1 MGKAKSLAK
10 HLVNAKFVKTLVL
23 AVAVLLPSP
32 ARTLATTDDSQC
44 ARVNIEIKQE
54 LTLER
59 QAFDAHMR
67 INNGLSHVTL
77 EDVGVEVA
85 FTDEEGNSVLASSDP
100 DNTDALFFIRVDSME
115 NIESVDGSGAVAP
128 SSSADIHWL
137 IIPAPGA
144 SNGVASGTLYYVGAN
159 LIYTIG
165 GEENITE
172 VTPDYIFVKPMPEL
186 TLDYF
191 IPSDVYG
198 DDAFTPEI
206 EPPVPFSLGLRVKNN
221 GFGVAR
227 DLKIDSAQPKIVE
240 NEQGLV
246 VGFRI
251 EGSEVDGQPATESL
265 LVDLG
270 DIEPNASK
278 VARWIMTCTLSGRF
292 VEFKASFSHSDELG
306 GELTSLLQAANTH
319 FLIRNVLVDLP
330 GRDLIGDFLAKDGGV
345 YRLYESD
352 SGAVDREVL
361 DLSTSAG
368 LQTEGASG
376 TETRYTL
383 TAPQSA
389 GFIYVRL
396 PDPTAGAKDIKE
408 VFRSDGKRIKAENAW
423 ISKSRNPD
431 HTWQYFLN
439 LFDADTNGSY
449 TVVFDDPVPGA
460 QAPVLQFIPD
470 MIRIEEQQVSFIVE
484 ATDPDG
490 TIPALS
496 AKALPVGAT
505 FTDGQDG
512 TGIFDWTPEE
522 GQAGTYEIIFA
533 ASDGELK
540 DTQRVVLTIY
550 SIYDTDGDGM
560 RDDWEMS
567 HFGAQDRDGTG
578 DFDGDGLTD
587 LEEFLGGS
595 DPIVSE
601 TVPSIPDPLSPL
613 EQESVTDTSPD
624 LVIANSEDREDDAVA
639 YEFDIF
645 SDPEM
650 TELVVSQTDVP
661 QGNEAI
667 THSLLIRYADLD
679 DPPLPDPQETTTWTI
694 PQALED
700 NTRYYWRVRSTD
712 GEGYS
717 VWAYWS
723 FFINTE
729 NDPPEPFNVNSPG
742 DGLEVD
748 TLNPV
753 LAVSNAADRDNNLVT
768 YAFEVYADEQMQ
780 TLVASVPEVE
790 EGPDGST
797 SWTVSAN
804 PPLEDNTR
812 YYWRAIATDQL
823 GAERET
829 PLSSLYTHTAN
840 HAPSAPSI
848 VFPVPGSEVES
859 GDLGLVANNSEDPD
873 GDDLIYSFEIDTV
886 NTFDGPE
893 KMVSDPLQAG
903 SYTTEWPVGGLEENT
918 RYYWRA
924 KAGDG
929 GAESGWVTGDFM
941 VNTINDNPLIPTLRN
956 PGNDAWVETVTPKL
970 SVNPTKDPDGDVL
983 TYSFEVYRD
992 AAMTEFV
999 VQGESDTTEWIV
1011 TRELPNNI
1019 QYFWRA
1025 QAVDEHGIPGGFSE
1039 TGNFFV
1045 KSEKVNEAPQV
1056 AVIEPSQDVLTN
1068 GDTLLIR
1075 WEDSDPDSNALIAL
1089 YYDTDNLDQDGTLI
1103 VEGINEDPD
1112 GDDDAYNWDISTLE
1126 GAYYVYAVITD
1137 EDSSHTAYGPAMIT
1151 IDHTPP
1157 TVTAS
1162 PSGGSYTSTQ
1172 MVVLESDETADIFY
1186 TTDGSDPTVESTPY
1200 SAPIGISEDTTL
1212 KFLARD
1218 LAGNLS
1224 NVMTETYTIEENIV
1238 VRVETDR
1245 DRFLTG
1251 IKVYAFTEAGS
1262 YTGKSVVTDES
1273 GNALFNPSDFEEG
1286 PFKFR
1291 VDYLGS
1297 HFWSDV
1303 VLFPDVS
1310 FIQVIIPEETATV
1323 TVSMATGLVPGV
1335 RVYLFSESGA
1345 YLGIYGITDENG
1357 EVTFDLPVGI
1367 SFKFRADILG
1377 SQYWSETTVI
1387 QGGMTHPVS
1396 LDAGGGHFQVTLQE
1410 DPQHPMPG
1418 VRMYL
1423 FKESGTYLGEY
1434 QVSDADGLA
1443 AFDVSEGTYKV
1454 RADYL
1459 GYQIWT
1465 DPVPV
1470 TTDTHIDL
1478 TLPHQDVTLT
1488 LSGVF
1493 QESSEP
1499 IEGIKISLFT
1509 PAGAYQ
1515 SQYRITDENGQVS
1528 FHLPEKAYKVRAD
1541 YLGMPFWSEPFTWAD
1556 TAIQVPMADA
1566 LITVTGGGFPQ
1577 EGETVYVYSASDAY
1591 LGLADMTDAEGRVTF
1606 RLAEGAYKFRVDH
1619 QGSQFWSEEATLTA
1633 HEVNPIDISVGGGA
1647 FTVTVRTDAPEP
1659 LAGVKCYVFDGEG
1672 TYIGLY
1678 GSTDAEGEVSFDLA
1692 DGAYTFRV
1700 DYLGSQFWSNVI
1712 TVPGTL
1718 SAEVVVEEEAVEVSV
1733 GMNGGPA
1740 RGVRVYLFSGS
1751 GAYLGLYRETDAA
1764 GIVTFEL
1771 PVGKDFSFRADI
1783 LGSQYWSDPVTI
1795 EGGGTNFVAI
1805 AAGGGT
1811 FQVLIQKGP
1820 DDPMAGIK
1828 AYLFSEAGSYLG
1840 ISQVTDESGI
1850 VAFDVPE
1857 GVYKV
1862 HTDYL
1867 GYHFWTD
1874 PVLVTED
1881 TPVTLSIPHQSVEI
1895 TASGVFQGTS
1905 TPITGVKVYLF
1916 TPTDAYQNQ
1925 FLTTD
1930 ENGKVV
1936 FSLPEKPYKVRV
1948 DFMGDRFWSDV
1959 FAWQNHSVN
1968 VPMADAEVTVTGAGL
1983 PREGIQ
1989 VYAFT
1994 VGGAYLNLHQ
2004 TTDGDGRVIFRLP
2017 AGIYKFRADYQANQS
2032 WSGEE
2037 TLPADQVNPVIISV
2051 GGGAFAFTL
2060 QKGASESL
2068 AGVKCYVFNDQDAY
2082 IGLSGATN
2090 DDGEVSFDLSDG
2102 TYKIRADYLGYRFW
2116 TEVFQVP
2123 ATLSEILTLDH
2134 EDVTVTV
2141 EGIYLSPEAI
2151 EGAKT
2156 YLFNPAGAYLGLN
2169 RVTGSDGRVV
2179 YSLPERDYRV
2189 RADYLGGQ
2197 YWAEVL
2203 SRQDETLVIDE
2214 GLARIHVLRAGAD
2227 VPGAR
2232 VYLFDTNGAYLG
2244 RYEATDAEGEV
2255 AFVIP
2260 VGLYKFRADESGEQC
2275 WSDVVELQAGVES
2288 SVEVNLD

>member
-1 MGKAKSLAK
+1 MGKAKSLFEQSVSGLLRQAL
-10 HLVNAKFVKTLVL
+10 LVIPAILFLSSS
-23 AVAVLLPSP
+23 LLF
-32 ARTLATTDDSQC
+32 AAGDDSQC

-77 EDVGVEVA
+77 EDVAVEVT
-85 FTDEEGNSVLASSDP
+85 FTDEEGNAVLASSDP

-115 NIESVDGSGAVAP
+115 NIASVDGSGTVGP
-128 SSSADIHWL
+128 SSSADVHWL

-144 SNGVASGTLYYVGAN
+144 SNGVESGTLYYVGAT
-159 LIYTIG
+159 LTYTIG

-198 DDAFTPEI
+198 DDAFTPDI
-206 EPPVPFSLGLRVKNN
+206 ESPVPFSLGLRVKNN
-221 GFGVAR
+221 GFGVAT
-227 DLKIDSAQPKIVE
+227 DLKIDSAQPKIEE

-270 DIEPNASK
+270 DIEPKASK
-278 VARWIMTCTLSGRF
+278 VARWIMTCTLSGQF

-319 FLIRNVLVDLP
+319 FLTRSVLADLP

-352 SGAVDREVL
+352 SGTVDTEVL
-361 DLSTSAG
+361 DLSASAG
-368 LQTEGASG
+368 LQSQGSSG
-376 TETRYTL
+376 TEMRYTL

-389 GFIYVRL
+389 GFIYVQL
-396 PDPTAGAKDIKE
+396 PDPTAGAKEIKE
-408 VFRSDGKRIKAENAW
+408 VFRSDGKYIKTENGW
-423 ISKSRNPD
+423 ISKNRNPD
-431 HTWQYFLN
+431 HTWQYSLN
-439 LFDADTNGSY
+439 LFDADTSGSY
-449 TVVFDDPVPGA
+449 TVVFDDPVLGP

-470 MIRIEEQQVSFIVE
+470 LIRIEEQQVSFIVE

-496 AKALPVGAT
+496 AKALPVGAA
-505 FTDGQDG
+505 FIVGQDG

-522 GQAGTYEIIFA
+522 GQAGTYEIVFA
-533 ASDGELK
+533 ASDEELK
-540 DTQRVVLTIY
+540 DTQRVVVTIY
-550 SIYDTDGDGM
+550 SIYDTDGDSM
-560 RDDWEMS
+560 RDDWELS

-587 LEEFLGGS
+587 LEEFLGGT

-613 EQESVTDTSPD
+613 EQENVIDTSPD
-624 LVIANSEDREDDAVA
+624 LVIANSEDREADAVS

-650 TELVVSQTDVP
+650 TDLVVSQTEVP

-667 THSLLIRYADLD
+667 TNSLIIRYADLN

-700 NTRYYWRVRSTD
+700 NMRYYWRVRSTD

-742 DGLEVD
+742 DDLEVD
-748 TLNPV
+748 TLSPV
-753 LAVSNAADRDNNLVT
+753 LEVSNAADMDNNRVT
-768 YAFEVYADEQMQ
+768 YAFEVYADDQMQ
-780 TLVASVPEVE
+780 TLVASVSDVE
-790 EGPDGST
+790 EGPHGST
-797 SWTVSAN
+797 SWTLTAN
-804 PPLEDNTR
+804 PPLEDNTW
-812 YYWRAIATDQL
+812 YFWRAVATDQP
-823 GAERET
+823 GAQTET
-829 PLSSLYTHTAN
+829 PLYSFFVHTAN
-840 HAPSAPSI
+840 HAPGT
-848 VFPVPGSEVES
+848 PVILSPAAGSETES
-859 GDLGLVANNSEDPD
+859 GDVTLVVQNTTDPD
-873 GDDLIYSFEIDTV
+873 GDDVAYTFEIDTV
-886 NTFDGPE
+886 NTFNGQQ
-893 KMVSDPLQAG
+893 KQASGPLQARTD
-903 SYTTEWPVGGLEENT
+903 TTEWLVDGLDENT
-918 RYYWRA
+918 RYYWRS

-941 VNTINDNPLIPTLRN
+941 VNSINDNPLIPTLRN

-970 SVNPTKDPDGDVL
+970 SVNPTKDPDGDTL
-983 TYSFEVYRD
+983 TYCFEVYRD
-992 AAMTEFV
+992 AALTKFV

-1011 TRELPNNI
+1011 TRELPNNV

-1025 QAVDEHGIPGGFSE
+1025 RAVDEHGIPGGFSE

-1056 AVIEPSQDVLTN
+1056 AVIEPSQDVRTN

-1075 WEDSDPDSNALIAL
+1075 WEDSDPDSNAMIAL
-1089 YYDTDNLDQDGTLI
+1089 YNDTDNLDEDGTLI
-1103 VEGINEDPD
+1103 AEEIQEDSEGV
-1112 GDDDAYNWDISTLE
+1112 GDTYSWDISGLE
-1126 GAYYVYAVITD
+1126 GTYYIYALIAD
-1137 EDSSHTAYGPAMIT
+1137 EDTSHTTYGPGKIT

-1157 TVTAS
+1157 MVTAT
-1162 PSGGSYTSTQ
+1162 PAGGSYTSNQ
-1172 MVVLESDETADIFY
+1172 LVVLKSNEIADIFY
-1186 TTDGSDPTVESTPY
+1186 STDGGDPTVDSTPY
-1200 SAPIGISEDTTL
+1200 STPIEISEDATL
-1212 KFLARD
+1212 KVLARD

-1224 NVMTETYTIEENIV
+1224 AVVTQTYTIEENIS
-1238 VRVETDR
+1238 VRMKTDPGR
-1245 DRFLTG
+1245 TLSG
-1251 IKVYAFTEAGS
+1251 IKVYAFTEAGA
-1262 YTGKSVVTDES
+1262 YTGKSAVTDAE
-1273 GNALFNPSDFEEG
+1273 GNALFNPSDFEQG

-1297 HFWSDV
+1297 QFWSDV
-1303 VLFPDVS
+1303 VVLPNVT
-1310 FIQVIIPEETATV
+1310 FIEVTIPEETATV
-1323 TVSMATGLVPGV
+1323 TVSMTTGLVPGV

-1377 SQYWSETTVI
+1377 SQYWSVPTSI
-1387 QGGMTHPVS
+1387 QGGGINPVS
-1396 LDAGGGHFQVTLQE
+1396 LDTGGGHFHVTLQE
-1410 DPQHPMPG
+1410 DPLHPMPG

-1423 FKESGTYLGEY
+1423 FKESGAYLGEY
-1434 QVSDADGLA
+1434 QISDAPGL
-1443 AFDVSEGTYKV
+1443 VSFEVPEGTYKV

-1459 GYQIWT
+1459 GYQFWT
-1465 DPVPV
+1465 DPVLV
-1470 TTDTHIDL
+1470 STDTHIDL

-1493 QESSEP
+1493 QETSEP
-1499 IEGIKISLFT
+1499 GEGIKIYLFT

-1515 SQYRITDENGQVS
+1515 SQNMVTDENGQVG
-1528 FHLPEKAYKVRAD
+1528 FHLPERAYKVRSD
-1541 YLGMPFWSEPFTWAD
+1541 YLGMQFWSEAFTWAD
-1556 TAIQVPMADA
+1556 TAIQVPMTDA
-1566 LITVTGGGFPQ
+1566 LITVTGGGFPRD
-1577 EGETVYVYSASDAY
+1577 GEKVYVFTPSGAY
-1591 LGLADMTDAEGRVTF
+1591 LGLYDTTDAGGRVTF

-1619 QGSQFWSEEATLTA
+1619 QGSQFWSEETTLTA
-1633 HEVNPIDISVGGGA
+1633 HEVLPIDISVGGGA
-1647 FTVTVRTDAPEP
+1647 FTVTVQTDAPGP
-1659 LAGVKCYVFDGEG
+1659 LAGVKCNVFDGEG
-1672 TYIGLY
+1672 AYIGLY
-1678 GSTDAEGEVSFDLA
+1678 GATDADGEVSFDLA

-1700 DYLGSQFWSNVI
+1700 DYLGYPFWSDVI
-1712 TVPGTL
+1712 TVPDTL
-1718 SAEVVVEEEAVEVSV
+1718 STQVLIEEEAVDVSV
-1733 GMNGGPA
+1733 KTNGGPA
-1740 RGVRVYLFSGS
+1740 QSVRVYLFSGT
-1751 GAYLGLYRETDAA
+1751 GAYLGLYKETDAS
-1764 GIVTFEL
+1764 GTVTFDL
-1771 PVGKDFSFRADI
+1771 PVGKDFSFRSDI
-1783 LGSQYWSDPVTI
+1783 LGGQYWSDPVTL
-1795 EGGGTNFVAI
+1795 ESGDTNLVGI
-1805 AAGGGT
+1805 DAGGGT
-1811 FQVLIQKGP
+1811 FQVTLQKGA

-1828 AYLFSEAGSYLG
+1828 TYLFSEGGAYLG
-1840 ISQVTDESGI
+1840 LSQVSDESGI
-1850 VAFDVPE
+1850 VAYDVPE
-1857 GVYKV
+1857 GAYKV
-1862 HTDYL
+1862 RADVL

-1881 TPVTLSIPHQSVEI
+1881 TPMTLSIPHQPVEM
-1895 TASGVFQGTS
+1895 TAAGLFQGTS

-1930 ENGKVV
+1930 ENGQVV

-1948 DFMGDRFWSDV
+1948 DFMGDQFWSDV
-1959 FAWQNHSVN
+1959 FTWQNTHVN
-1968 VPMADAEVTVTGAGL
+1968 IPTADAEVTVTGAGL

-1994 VGGAYLNLHQ
+1994 AEGAYLNLHQ
-2004 TTDGDGRVIFRLP
+2004 ITDGDGRVVFRLP
-2017 AGIYKFRADYQANQS
+2017 AGTDKFRADYQGSQF

-2037 TLPADQVNPVIISV
+2037 TLLADQVNPVIISV

-2060 QKGASESL
+2060 QKGVSVPI
-2068 AGVKCYVFNDQDAY
+2068 AGVKCYVFNEQDVY
-2082 IGLSGATN
+2082 IGLSGASN
-2090 DDGEVSFDLSDG
+2090 DDGEISFDLADG
-2102 TYKIRADYLGYRFW
+2102 VYKIRVDYLGYSFW
-2116 TEVFQVP
+2116 SEVFNIP
-2123 ATLSEILTLDH
+2123 TTLSEVLTLDH

-2141 EGIYLSPEAI
+2141 AGHFLSPEAI
-2151 EGAKT
+2151 EGVKT
-2156 YLFNPAGAYLGLN
+2156 YLFNPEGAYLGLN

-2179 YSLPERDYRV
+2179 YSLPEQDYRV

-2197 YWAEVL
+2197 YWADVL

-2227 VPGAR
+2227 VAGAR
-2232 VYLFDTNGAYLG
+2232 VYLFDTSGCYLG
-2244 RYEATDAEGEV
+2244 RYETTDADGEV
-2255 AFVIP
+2255 EFEIP
-2260 VGLYKFRADESGEQC
+2260 VGFYKFRADESGEQC
-2275 WSDVVELQAGVES
+2275 WSDVVDIQVGVES
-2288 SVEVNLD
+2288 AVEIGLD